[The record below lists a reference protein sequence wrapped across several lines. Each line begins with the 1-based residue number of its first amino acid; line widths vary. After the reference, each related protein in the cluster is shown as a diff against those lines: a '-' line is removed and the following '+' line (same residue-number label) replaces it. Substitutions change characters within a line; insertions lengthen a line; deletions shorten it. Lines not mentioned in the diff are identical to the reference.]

1 MIAAAVICFVT
12 EASRKR
18 VRGSIGVRVRRS
30 RTPYPRWRTV
40 RPSLRTSTARP
51 GWPSATSPFR
61 SADVAASRSTAGVEP
76 AAKRRRAR
84 ASTAHDLILPREP
97 EKSGGTISPPAASQG
112 HALGRRPPRGSQPAQ
127 ESRLHGRGRPH
138 HRAEPGGQRRDIQ
151 LPGWGAAQAPPLSRA
166 RTAGAALGEAARR
179 HAQRHLGAE
188 LPGLAEA
195 GDVLHRHGRADRQD
209 RDHVVRRGRAPPAP
223 AEPGERA
230 LLRGPRRAPGPGA
243 PLRPGRGSARQRPR
257 DRAQPAGL
265 AIGVRRGSRPGGP
278 RGRPGWRAAHRRGR
292 APGGRVRPAR
302 ERRLHA
308 ARLPPRRRA
317 QLPLHER
324 DRAAQARGQ
333 PRAGAGGDEPHRRR
347 HRRAVSR
354 DQEGLGGHRR
364 PPAGPRGGPSAP
376 DVARRPDGRG
386 GGGAAH
392 RLRQPR
398 EPPAGPGHR
407 AHARDQH
414 QDRPG
419 RGPLAPR
426 PPAPHGEPAP
436 LLRRWPRRPRPGG
449 GAVPRHPLAAPA
461 LLTILTT
468 VLFGLAP
475 ALHASRCDPIEALKE
490 GGRSGSVGRR
500 KARLRNGLVVA
511 QVALAFVLVSGAG
524 LLIRSFARLTS
535 VDAGFDATNVV
546 TMGFLLQME
555 KDTDGDR
562 LTGYLGEAIEAVR
575 AVPGVQEVALT
586 SALPLQGWGFGMP
599 FRIEGRATEP
609 SRRPACYF
617 KIVTPG
623 YFRALGM
630 KLRKGRGLSE
640 ADAQGA
646 APVLVANETFVRRF
660 LSTKDPIGQHV
671 MIERIVTGKRELGPE
686 VPWEVVGVVADEK
699 VSSLDDTSAG
709 VYVSYAQSPI
719 VGVSLLARGVGDPQ
733 ALIASIRRAIWAV
746 NKNQALPNPRTLEEI
761 KSDSLG
767 QNRLRTIL
775 IAAFAGLALSM
786 AALGVYGVLS
796 YVTAQRTLE
805 LGVRAALGAS
815 ATDLVRLVVRA
826 GSTSVLLGLI
836 IGGYGAVGLT
846 RWLREILFEVDPTDP
861 ATMAVTAGVLILVGW
876 AACYVP
882 ARRAACVDPMTALR
896 TE

>member
-1 MIAAAVICFVT
+1 MLWADVRLAVRSLRKSPAFTAVAVLTIGLSLGANAAIFSFLDGVLLKPLPYPEPERLVQLWEKPPGGTRNGISALNFQDWQRQATSFTAMAAQTGKIVT
-12 EASRKR
+12 MSSAAGEPRQLRLNLVSAPYFD
-18 VRGSIGVRVRRS
+18 VLGVRPALGRLFVPGEDQLGNDHVLVLSQRAWRSEFGGDPGLVGREVVLDGERHTVVGVLPAGEFDRRWNDGFMPLAFPRDAVRNFHYMSAIARLKPGVSLEQAQAEMS
-30 RTPYPRWRTV
+30 RIAGAIAEQYPAIKKDWGATV
-40 RPSLRTSTARP
+40 DRLLDRVVGPQLRTSLVVLMAAVGAVLLIGCANLANLLLAR
-51 GWPSATSPFR
+51 AT
-61 SADVAASRSTAGVEP
+61 E
-76 AAKRRRAR
+76 RAR
-84 ASTAHDLILPREP
+84 ETSIRV
-97 EKSGGTISPPAASQG
+97 
-112 HALGRRPPRGSQPAQ
+112 ALGAGRWRLVRQLLTESLLLSCAGGLVGLALGVALFRGIRSQLPPFSLPAQ
-127 ESRLHGRGRPH
+127 
-138 HRAEPGGQRRDIQ
+138 AEVGIDPRV
-151 LPGWGAAQAPPLSRA
+151 
-166 RTAGAALGEAARR
+166 AGFL
-179 HAQRHLGAE
+179 
-188 LPGLAEA
+188 
-195 GDVLHRHGRADRQD
+195 
-209 RDHVVRRGRAPPAP
+209 
-223 AEPGERA
+223 
-230 LLRGPRRAPGPGA
+230 
-243 PLRPGRGSARQRPR
+243 
-257 DRAQPAGL
+257 
-265 AIGVRRGSRPGGP
+265 
-278 RGRPGWRAAHRRGR
+278 
-292 APGGRVRPAR
+292 
-302 ERRLHA
+302 
-308 ARLPPRRRA
+308 
-317 QLPLHER
+317 
-324 DRAAQARGQ
+324 
-333 PRAGAGGDEPHRRR
+333 
-347 HRRAVSR
+347 
-354 DQEGLGGHRR
+354 
-364 PPAGPRGGPSAP
+364 
-376 DVARRPDGRG
+376 
-386 GGGAAH
+386 
-392 RLRQPR
+392 
-398 EPPAGPGHR
+398 
-407 AHARDQH
+407 
-414 QDRPG
+414 
-419 RGPLAPR
+419 
-426 PPAPHGEPAP
+426 
-436 LLRRWPRRPRPGG
+436 
-449 GAVPRHPLAAPA
+449 A

-475 ALHASRCDPIEALKE
+475 ALQASRCDPIEALKE

-535 VDAGFDATNVV
+535 VDAGFDATSVV

-660 LSTKDPIGQHV
+660 LSTKEPIGQHV

-699 VSSLDDTSAG
+699 VSGLDDTSAG

-719 VGVSLLARGVGDPQ
+719 VGVSLLARGAGDPQ

-746 NKNQALPNPRTLEEI
+746 NRNQALPNPRTLEEI

-836 IGGYGAVGLT
+836 IGAYGAVGLT